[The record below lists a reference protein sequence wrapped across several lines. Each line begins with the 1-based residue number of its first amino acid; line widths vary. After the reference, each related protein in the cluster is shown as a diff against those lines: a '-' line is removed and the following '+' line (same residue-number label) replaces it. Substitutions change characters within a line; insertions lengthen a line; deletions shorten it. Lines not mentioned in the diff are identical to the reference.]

1 MKLFFVFIFLAFFC
15 FSSKAQSFIDMRDS
29 LVYNIVEIQTLYW
42 MRSNLRYKID
52 PSQTVSDKTNI
63 YSCGEFYL
71 VKESFKVCP
80 KDWRLPYEFEVK
92 RLLSLNRNGTINL
105 NDTLQIGLCGRSDN
119 GNHDKQGEQSTFWLD
134 TELIDGSVSHW
145 HVFNQEH
152 DIHFHNV
159 VNAARRFPIRCVKE
173 VRK

>member
-1 MKLFFVFIFLAFFC
+1 MKLIFVFVITLVCNFI
-15 FSSKAQSFIDMRDS
+15 SHAQTFTDERDS
-29 LVYNIVEIQTLYW
+29 SVYHIVEIQTLYW
-42 MRSNLRYKID
+42 LRSNLRYKTEL
-52 PSQTVSDKTNI
+52 SQSIADSSNI

-71 VKESFKVCP
+71 VKESAKICP

-92 RLLSLNRNGTINL
+92 RLLSLNRKGTINL

-119 GNHDKQGEQSTFWLD
+119 GNHDKQGEQSTFWINS
-134 TELIDGSVSHW
+134 EVIKGSVSHW

-159 VNAARRFPIRCVKE
+159 VNAERRFPVRCVKE
-173 VRK
+173 VR